1 MHAETMGEINP
12 NPDAAPM
19 ETIPNGLNT
28 EQIPISQLPVGDL
41 LIPPCPGRRGQALL
55 RALDGFEEEFL
66 AALERERGMSTN
78 LREFSRMEGL
88 PLQNWVTDG
97 A

>member
-1 MHAETMGEINP
+1 MHAETMGELNP
-12 NPDAAPM
+12 NPDAVPM

-28 EQIPISQLPVGDL
+28 DQIPISQLPVGDL

-55 RALDGFEEEFL
+55 QALEGFEEEFL
-66 AALERERGMSTN
+66 AALERERALTTN
-78 LREFSRMEGL
+78 LREFSRMED
-88 PLQNWVTDG
+88 LQLQISLTDG